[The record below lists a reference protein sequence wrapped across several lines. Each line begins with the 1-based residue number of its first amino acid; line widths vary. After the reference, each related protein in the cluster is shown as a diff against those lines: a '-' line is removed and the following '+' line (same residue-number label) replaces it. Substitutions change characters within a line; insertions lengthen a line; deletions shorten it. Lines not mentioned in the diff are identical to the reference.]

1 MNEISI
7 ATIGFGLVLIGFV
20 LALIAVILLATRSAN
35 AGTKTRGGGIL
46 LIGPIPII
54 FGTDRE
60 SVKILV
66 ILIHNSHSRRPHC
79 INIPCPVNHMSPPLC
94 PICEMRPATHVCQD
108 CGRVACSNCIDPIH
122 LVCSE
127 CQAKLRP
134 PSPPASSAT
143 SPIPFGDVAIF
154 HSFRRNFHRHAADN
168 FRFSLKLWPV

>member
-35 AGTKTRGGGIL
+35 AATKTRGGGIL

-66 ILIHNSHSRRPHC
+66 ILSI
-79 INIPCPVNHMSPPLC
+79 ILIAVVL
-94 PICEMRPATHVCQD
+94 I
-108 CGRVACSNCIDPIH
+108 
-122 LVCSE
+122 
-127 CQAKLRP
+127 
-134 PSPPASSAT
+134 AS
-143 SPIPFGDVAIF
+143 IF
-154 HSFRRNFHRHAADN
+154 LAR
-168 FRFSLKLWPV
+168 

>member
-35 AGTKTRGGGIL
+35 AGTKARGGGIL

-66 ILIHNSHSRRPHC
+66 ILSIVL
-79 INIPCPVNHMSPPLC
+79 IAVVLI
-94 PICEMRPATHVCQD
+94 
-108 CGRVACSNCIDPIH
+108 
-122 LVCSE
+122 
-127 CQAKLRP
+127 
-134 PSPPASSAT
+134 AS
-143 SPIPFGDVAIF
+143 IF
-154 HSFRRNFHRHAADN
+154 LAR
-168 FRFSLKLWPV
+168 